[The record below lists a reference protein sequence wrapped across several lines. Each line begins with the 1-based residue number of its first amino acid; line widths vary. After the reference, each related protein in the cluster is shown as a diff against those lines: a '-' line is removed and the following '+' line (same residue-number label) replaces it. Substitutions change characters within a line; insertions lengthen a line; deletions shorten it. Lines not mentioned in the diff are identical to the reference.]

1 MQATSLDAFLSSV
14 DNPSA
19 WRTIA
24 PDGEPLTREE
34 LEIITALFEGT
45 TADIHFDPFAPS
57 IDFFT
62 GTVQHVPVALNTNPP
77 KRGFLP
83 SAHEAK
89 KVKKLVHAIRQGWIK
104 RQPEECT
111 ETDVFFD
118 LWSSSVSDSPSIHSH
133 IAAPKITLP
142 GHRESYRPLP
152 EYLATSSVKE
162 HFEKSVASGKPSRK
176 WIPTSYSSLR
186 HVPGYPYAMQERF
199 SRCLDLYLCP
209 RAKKSRLNIDP
220 ESMLPKLPELSD
232 LRPYPNVLGLKLD
245 ATTYPTSSPI
255 TSMAIDATGHW
266 LLAGFAD
273 GSLTLSDVIF
283 GKTYAKWLI
292 SEGEDPVSS
301 IAWNPTAQL
310 GSLAAISCGSKL
322 ILLNLFI
329 GSSVQQSL
337 IGNLFNALQKNES
350 WIQKRLI
357 SLGKEIPLEVVSFA
371 INSHAITR
379 LAWHR
384 KGDYLASVA
393 PKANNSAII
402 IHQLSKA
409 SFQLP
414 FKKIDGTAV
423 DAAFHPTKPYFFL
436 VTQRAIRSYDLSKQ
450 LVQKRIDMK
459 GLQNV
464 SCMSVHPHGEHV
476 IVGSLD
482 CRVSWFDM
490 ELSNA
495 YKTLRYHKDGVR
507 ALSYH
512 QKYPLFASCSDDG
525 NAHICYAKVFDDS
538 SLQNPLVV
546 PVKILKP
553 VTPLGKSVALNSLA
567 FHPSFPWIYLGSND
581 GSMQMYLP
589 TIY

>member
-1 MQATSLDAFLSSV
+1 MQSDRDGSS
-14 DNPSA
+14 DSQRSA
-19 WRTIA
+19 RKLMCFSTC
-24 PDGEPLTREE
+24 GRPLCLIR
-34 LEIITALFEGT
+34 
-45 TADIHFDPFAPS
+45 HPS
-57 IDFFT
+57 IPILLHLKSLCQGIASLIGRCQST
-62 GTVQHVPVALNTNPP
+62 LPRLPSKSILKNRLPLESLLEN
-77 KRGFLP
+77 GFLP
-83 SAHEAK
+83 
-89 KVKKLVHAIRQGWIK
+89 G
-104 RQPEECT
+104 
-111 ETDVFFD
+111 
-118 LWSSSVSDSPSIHSH
+118 
-133 IAAPKITLP
+133 KIL
-142 GHRESYRPLP
+142 L
-152 EYLATSSVKE
+152 LI
-162 HFEKSVASGKPSRK
+162 F
-176 WIPTSYSSLR
+176 SYSSLR

-393 PKANNSAII
+393 PK
-402 IHQLSKA
+402 
-409 SFQLP
+409 
-414 FKKIDGTAV
+414 G
-423 DAAFHPTKPYFFL
+423 
-436 VTQRAIRSYDLSKQ
+436 
-450 LVQKRIDMK
+450 
-459 GLQNV
+459 
-464 SCMSVHPHGEHV
+464 
-476 IVGSLD
+476 
-482 CRVSWFDM
+482 
-490 ELSNA
+490 
-495 YKTLRYHKDGVR
+495 
-507 ALSYH
+507 
-512 QKYPLFASCSDDG
+512 
-525 NAHICYAKVFDDS
+525 
-538 SLQNPLVV
+538 
-546 PVKILKP
+546 
-553 VTPLGKSVALNSLA
+553 TPL
-567 FHPSFPWIYLGSND
+567 SFA
-581 GSMQMYLP
+581 
-589 TIY
+589 